1 MTPVHIWTLPS
12 LSATN
17 FIFSSKKQEI
27 FRVTIVIWS
36 LIVNWLR
43 KLLYNS
49 LCFCV
54 SFIGDEL
61 VIANVQRNQ
70 DGNYY
75 NCFAENLVRKSYK
88 DVRLTV
94 QCRCS
99 HICNKVCIKFK
110 KILHCSLC
118 TALLQGILT
127 LFGEIRC
134 QVNCLIYSI

>member
-1 MTPVHIWTLPS
+1 M
-12 LSATN
+12 
-17 FIFSSKKQEI
+17 
-27 FRVTIVIWS
+27 
-36 LIVNWLR
+36 
-43 KLLYNS
+43 
-49 LCFCV
+49 

-99 HICNKVCIKFK
+99 HYMQQS
-110 KILHCSLC
+110 LHGIQKDPSLQPLYC
-118 TALLQGILT
+118 PFAGHID
-127 LFGEIRC
+127 
-134 QVNCLIYSI
+134 VVW